1 MDRILIKNGRVI
13 DPLSGIDE
21 TLDVLIADG
30 RIAEVK
36 VKVEGEHPRTID
48 ASRLVVCPGFID
60 MHVHLREP
68 GFEAKETIDS
78 GARAAA
84 KGGFTSI
91 CCMPNTRPVNDNRV
105 TTEFILARA
114 RKKSRVNIFPVAAVT
129 KGLRGEELTDMAALI
144 GAGAVAFTD
153 DGQPVSSSLIMC
165 RALSAANSLATL
177 VIDHCEDK
185 GLSEGGILHEGRTS
199 SLLGLKGIPSV
210 SEELMVAR
218 DAILAESLSARV
230 HIAHVSVK
238 GSIRELRAAKER
250 GVRITAEATPHHL
263 VLNDAALV
271 TADAN
276 LKVNPPLRAEEDRL
290 SLVEAVRSGVIDVF
304 ATDHAPHTIE
314 DKARGLRE
322 APFGINGLE
331 TAVSLL
337 LDRLVA
343 KGVLSLSRFVEM
355 SSTAPAR
362 ILGLDRKG
370 SLRTGSDADLTILNL
385 RREWIVDT
393 GSFQSLSRNSPF
405 HGWKLRGA
413 PVMTIVGGRIAYPFD
428 ESEAEVTAA

>member
-13 DPLSGIDE
+13 DPLAGVDE

-30 RIAEVK
+30 RIAEIK
-36 VKVEGEHPRTID
+36 VRVEGEHPRTID

-68 GFEAKETIDS
+68 GFEAKETIES

-105 TTEFILARA
+105 TTEFIIDRA
-114 RKKSRVNIFPVAAVT
+114 KKKSRVNVFPVAAVT

-144 GAGAVAFTD
+144 RAGAVAFTD
-153 DGQPVSSSLIMC
+153 DGQPVSSNVIMR
-165 RALSAANSLATL
+165 RALRAADSLGTL

-185 GLSEGGILHEGRTS
+185 SLSEGGVLHEGRAS

-210 SEELMVAR
+210 SEELLVAR
-218 DAILAESLSARV
+218 DAILAESLGARV

-238 GSIRELRAAKER
+238 GSVRELRAAKER

-263 VLNDAALV
+263 VLSDAALE
-271 TADAN
+271 TADAD
-276 LKVNPPLRAEEDRL
+276 LKVNPPLRAEEDRV

-304 ATDHAPHTIE
+304 ATDHAPHTVE
-314 DKARGLRE
+314 DKAVGFSE

-343 KGVLSLSRFVEM
+343 KGIISLARLVEM
-355 SSTAPAR
+355 SSTVPAR
-362 ILGLDRKG
+362 ILGFDRKG
-370 SLRTGSDADLTILNL
+370 SLRIGSDADLTILNL

-393 GSFQSLSRNSPF
+393 DSFQSRSRNSPF
-405 HGWKLRGA
+405 HGWKLRGSPA
-413 PVMTIVGGRIAYPFD
+413 ITIVGGRIAYPFE